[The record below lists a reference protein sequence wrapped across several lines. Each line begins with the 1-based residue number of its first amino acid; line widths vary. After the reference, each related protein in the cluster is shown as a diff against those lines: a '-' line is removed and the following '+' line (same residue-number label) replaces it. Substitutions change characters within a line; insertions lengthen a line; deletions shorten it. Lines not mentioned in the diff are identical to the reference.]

1 MAALVI
7 REKRLGRTKLFWEF
21 FYAFSLAYHWSCSH
35 YLKKTE
41 TKTNIWK
48 VHMNKK
54 KHELYVKYTPTHS
67 ALLNPRQG
75 EDFIKAS
82 EHVQKRKRD
91 RKTTNS
97 KINKLSW
104 GTTNKILKSPLQ
116 EPIIVFWSPSLFICW
131 AYWLILWDFM
141 KSFGTKQFKVVWYN
155 KTHIFNSVLIHR

>member
-1 MAALVI
+1 MEG
-7 REKRLGRTKLFWEF
+7 RHDGHPRYKRKTFRSTKTFLRIFLCIQSGRSLKLL
-21 FYAFSLAYHWSCSH
+21 SLLKENRNKKE
-35 YLKKTE
+35 YLKSPHE
-41 TKTNIWK
+41 Q
-48 VHMNKK
+48 KK

-97 KINKLSW
+97 KRNKLSW

-116 EPIIVFWSPSLFICW
+116 EPIIVFWSTSLLICW
-131 AYWLILWDFM
+131 TCWLILWDFI
-141 KSFGTKQFKVVWYN
+141 K
-155 KTHIFNSVLIHR
+155 